1 MKTKSLTSGVYI
13 RLIVL
18 AALGCILFTV
28 GGCFFLY
35 RNTQSL
41 VAAGKRVQHTQ
52 EVRLALQNASS
63 LTQQLELE
71 EQIYRL
77 SQDRDQ
83 LEISRRLAIQLH
95 SHVSALKDLVAGN
108 PSETLHVEALDS
120 SSLALIKE
128 LSRPS
133 PERESISS
141 HLLDCGHALSLMS
154 NEEAE
159 LLRER
164 NEASRSRWQL
174 SVNTEIAAGAVG
186 FLLLITLFGFLL
198 RAAIQ
203 RNRIAMVTEKANR
216 ELNESLQTLQDYARD
231 SQILAIARDD
241 LQLCTDEKQVHQ
253 SAATRFSELLPGS
266 NGSICIINSSRNM
279 VETMASWSANQGSP
293 LVAEIFPPDTC
304 CGLRSG
310 HLRWYSPAASQ
321 IHCNHFIDKVPQRY
335 LCLPLAAHGQT
346 IGVIFIESPDEA
358 IQKMVES
365 RIAGVQQLVQ
375 LTAMAL
381 ASLQMRQ
388 KLEHQSA
395 RDGLTGLFNRH
406 FLEIALD
413 REIARA
419 VRRKS
424 TLAVLMID
432 VDHFKRLND
441 QFGHAA
447 GDAVLKEIARVF
459 LDKTR
464 TEDLACRYGG
474 EEFTIILPDITPE
487 NAWQRAEVIRQAV
500 ADLRTHIDN
509 TLYNN
514 VTISVGVAIFPN
526 DGSSSELLLRHADAA
541 LYRAKHGGRNRVAM
555 NLNGLLTPGDLV
567 LSVG

>member
-1 MKTKSLTSGVYI
+1 
-13 RLIVL
+13 
-18 AALGCILFTV
+18 
-28 GGCFFLY
+28 
-35 RNTQSL
+35 
-41 VAAGKRVQHTQ
+41 
-52 EVRLALQNASS
+52 
-63 LTQQLELE
+63 
-71 EQIYRL
+71 
-77 SQDRDQ
+77 
-83 LEISRRLAIQLH
+83 
-95 SHVSALKDLVAGN
+95 
-108 PSETLHVEALDS
+108 
-120 SSLALIKE
+120 
-128 LSRPS
+128 
-133 PERESISS
+133 
-141 HLLDCGHALSLMS
+141 
-154 NEEAE
+154 
-159 LLRER
+159 
-164 NEASRSRWQL
+164 
-174 SVNTEIAAGAVG
+174 
-186 FLLLITLFGFLL
+186 
-198 RAAIQ
+198 
-203 RNRIAMVTEKANR
+203 
-216 ELNESLQTLQDYARD
+216 
-231 SQILAIARDD
+231 
-241 LQLCTDEKQVHQ
+241 
-253 SAATRFSELLPGS
+253 
-266 NGSICIINSSRNM
+266 
-279 VETMASWSANQGSP
+279 
-293 LVAEIFPPDTC
+293 
-304 CGLRSG
+304 
-310 HLRWYSPAASQ
+310 
-321 IHCNHFIDKVPQRY
+321 
-335 LCLPLAAHGQT
+335 
-346 IGVIFIESPDEA
+346 
-358 IQKMVES
+358 
-365 RIAGVQQLVQ
+365 
-375 LTAMAL
+375 MAL

-555 NLNGLLTPGDLV
+555 NLNGLLTPGDLA